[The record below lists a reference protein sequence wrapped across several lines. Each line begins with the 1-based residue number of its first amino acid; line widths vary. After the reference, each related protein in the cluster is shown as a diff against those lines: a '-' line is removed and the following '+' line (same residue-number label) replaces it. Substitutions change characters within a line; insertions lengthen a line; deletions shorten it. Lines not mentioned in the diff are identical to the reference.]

1 MGGLEYLM
9 DKRPTETG
17 WQTALQDTQW
27 EALAAQLAGPRTNR
41 LTESEVAQIRQI
53 VSFLLGSDS
62 WIFIRER
69 PSSSGPPTTHIMVES
84 PRVLSEKLVTQAALI
99 DRLRRPLERHR
110 VRVLLIDPQFTLTE
124 EHKRFRFVAREY

>member
-9 DKRPTETG
+9 NKRPTETV

-27 EALAAQLAGPRTNR
+27 KALAAELSGPSTNR

-62 WIFIRER
+62 RIFIRER
-69 PSSSGPPTTHIMVES
+69 PSATGVPTTHIMVETL
-84 PRVLSEKLVTQAALI
+84 RVLSEKLVTQAALI

>member
-1 MGGLEYLM
+1 M

-27 EALAAQLAGPRTNR
+27 KALAAQLSGPSTNR

-62 WIFIRER
+62 RIFIRER
-69 PSSSGPPTTHIMVES
+69 PSATGVPTTHIMVES
-84 PRVLSEKLVTQAALI
+84 LRVLSEKLVTQAALI

>member
-1 MGGLEYLM
+1 M

-27 EALAAQLAGPRTNR
+27 KTLAAQLSGPSTNR

-53 VSFLLGSDS
+53 VSFLLGADS
-62 WIFIRER
+62 RIFIRER
-69 PSSSGPPTTHIMVES
+69 PSASGAPTTHIMVES

-99 DRLRRPLERHR
+99 DRLRRPLEGRR